1 MEKSRVVIVE
11 DDTSLRQ
18 SLAEWLSED
27 YAITEFESAEAFLEA
42 VHDFDFKN
50 GVPACILLDFQM
62 PGMSGVD
69 LQANLKRMKVDC
81 PIIFISGNAQH
92 SDIIDA
98 WRGGT
103 VDFLLKPFS
112 GSHISQALSTVFNK
126 AKPIEMPVELTKPLQ
141 ALIDIPISQR
151 EAEVLIL
158 LGKGQKQS
166 EVAEALNI
174 TLRTVKMHRANLKA
188 KLGLNTLIEL
198 TRYYDQFSLSIEKAA
213 GHHLDQ

>member
-1 MEKSRVVIVE
+1 MKNSRIFIVE

-18 SLAEWLSED
+18 SLVEWLSQD
-27 YAITEFESAEAFLEA
+27 YAVTDFESAEAFLEA
-42 VHDFDFKN
+42 VNGFDLKDET
-50 GVPACILLDFQM
+50 PTCILLDFQM
-62 PGMSGVD
+62 PGMNGVE
-69 LQANLKRMKVDC
+69 LQANLKRMNINY

-92 SDIIDA
+92 ADIIDA

-112 GSHISQALSTVFNK
+112 GRLISEALSAVFSK
-126 AKPIEMPVELTKPLQ
+126 AKALEMGSQLTKPLQ

-151 EAEVLIL
+151 EAAVLLL
-158 LGKGQKQS
+158 LGKGQQQS
-166 EVAEALNI
+166 EVAAALNI